1 MPLKLKE
8 NLKGVGRNNEQK
20 NIDSL
25 GDWVKPYIRSD
36 GSQVSGHYSLNPSC

>member
-25 GDWVKPYIRSD
+25 GEAM
-36 GSQVSGHYSLNPSC
+36 H